1 MTFASSAGNLVAD
14 DTNRQA
20 DVFLWDRERGGLE
33 RVSVTSDG
41 AEVRRPS
48 RNPWVSGDG
57 RYVAFESQA
66 PDLVTVDTNGKVDA
80 FVRDRLLGTTVRAS
94 AVPGAEA
101 DGESRFPTLSADGR
115 YVAFLSRAANL
126 VDGDTN
132 AAVDVFVHDLRP
144 ARGYWVVASDGK
156 VFSYGNAQRYSP
168 PAGEALDK
176 PVVGAAATP
185 TGEGYWLVASDGGI
199 FAFGDAAFAGSAGG
213 VAPQP
218 ADRGHGRHARRR
230 GLLAGGPRR
239 RHLQLRR
246 RRLPRLHRRRRP
258 QPPDRRAWPPRPPG
272 PGYWLVASDGGIFAF
287 GDAPFLGSTGDLQ
300 LNQPIVGMAATTT
313 GKGYWLVAS
322 DGGIFAFGDARF
334 FGSTGGTRINQP
346 IVGMLPTPGGGG
358 YWLVA
363 ADGGVFTFGNADF
376 LGSTGAMKLA
386 RPAVALIGRR

>member
-1 MTFASSAGNLVAD
+1 MLNIYVYDRSSATTVRISAAPDGTPGGKDSEYPITSPDGRFVTFASSAGNLVAD

-20 DVFLWDRERGGLE
+20 DVFLWDRDRGGLE

-94 AVPGAEA
+94 AVPGAQA

-132 AAVDVFVHDLRP
+132 TAVDVFVHDLRP

-168 PAGEALDK
+168 PAGEALDHCPATNESRSAK
-176 PVVGAAATP
+176 VGGSERDVVVELAAALVGAAAGRRTA
-185 TGEGYWLVASDGGI
+185 LVE
-199 FAFGDAAFAGSAGG
+199 
-213 VAPQP
+213 VV
-218 ADRGHGRHARRR
+218 GRRLL
-230 GLLAGGPRR
+230 LLAA
-239 RHLQLRR
+239 
-246 RRLPRLHRRRRP
+246 
-258 QPPDRRAWPPRPPG
+258 PPPPPP
-272 PGYWLVASDGGIFAF
+272 P
-287 GDAPFLGSTGDLQ
+287 P
-300 LNQPIVGMAATTT
+300 P
-313 GKGYWLVAS
+313 
-322 DGGIFAFGDARF
+322 
-334 FGSTGGTRINQP
+334 
-346 IVGMLPTPGGGG
+346 
-358 YWLVA
+358 
-363 ADGGVFTFGNADF
+363 
-376 LGSTGAMKLA
+376 
-386 RPAVALIGRR
+386 